1 MNWKAY
7 YKPKT
12 VAEALSLLDRADGK
26 ARIIA
31 GGTDLVLQ
39 LRMGEPTADFLV
51 DMTEIDELKDIREQD
66 GWMHIGAAVTHH
78 AIGKN
83 ALIRKEAAA
92 LAEGCAKVGSPQ
104 IRNVATLMGNVI
116 AARPAGDGAIPLLAL
131 EAQIKIVSKTGET
144 WMPIEETYRGVG
156 RSAIDST
163 REVATE
169 LKFKAMGE
177 KRRTKF
183 FRMSRRKALA
193 LPTLNGAVAILMDSP
208 SKRIQKVRIALG
220 PAAER
225 PFRPQMAEAYLE
237 SKEIVPE
244 SIREA
249 ARIASEQ
256 ARPRTSHLRG
266 TNFYRKEMIRLYLTR
281 ALQELLIKPHGDG
294 K

>member
-12 VAEALSLLDRADGK
+12 VAEALALLDQAEGK
-26 ARIIA
+26 ARLIA

-39 LRMGEPTADFLV
+39 LRWGEPTADFLV
-51 DMTEIDELKDIREQD
+51 DITEIDELKDIREQD
-66 GWMHIGAAVTHH
+66 GWVYIGAAVTHNEI
-78 AIGKN
+78 AKN
-83 ALIRKEAAA
+83 ALIRKEASA
-92 LAEGCAKVGSPQ
+92 LAEGCTKVGSPQ
-104 IRNVATLMGNVI
+104 IRNVATLVGNVI

-144 WMPIEETYRGVG
+144 WMPIEETYQGVG

-163 REVATE
+163 SQVATE
-169 LKFKAMGE
+169 LKFKVMGE

-183 FRMSRRKALA
+183 FRMARRKALA
-193 LPTLNGAVAILMDSP
+193 LPILNGAVAILSG
-208 SKRIQKVRIALG
+208 SGSNRIQKIRIALG

-237 SKEIVPE
+237 SQEISPE
-244 SIREA
+244 SIRQTG
-249 ARIASEQ
+249 RIASEE

-266 TNFYRKEMIRLYLTR
+266 SAFYRKEMIRLYLAR
-281 ALQELLIKPHGDG
+281 ALEELLIKPPGA
-294 K
+294 